1 MRSGSPD
8 VSRRTVLRAGT
19 AATALGLLASLAGCQ
34 GPLGGGSDGGG
45 RDRIALVPE
54 GAESVVSLDVAGL
67 LADEDVREAANRT
80 LSPYADVDG
89 MPETL
94 EEGLDRATQRWG
106 LDPRGIREVLH
117 AAAFGASTPNAAV
130 IWTDWSRSE
139 LFETL
144 RAEGQPDSES
154 TYRDRTVLS
163 FESATGPPTAVTH
176 LDGEAGVFAAGARPS
191 VETLLD
197 RWESEGD
204 SVGGDLREAYTS
216 AQSGYV
222 RFGFDVPTE
231 RGPDEASGPVDVT
244 VFRGLTYGYGSLTAE
259 KSFGVTLR
267 ADGEEAASDVARV
280 LDAGIDLAR
289 KSLADSQSF
298 EQMDTYVETLD
309 RLSVEQQGDT
319 VEIRLEDGGEMLLS
333 FLGAILGSY
342 VLGLGSPQQSSGQGS
357 TGGRPVAPQVAFG
370 FDYEVEAQE
379 LQITHEAGDA
389 VIVDELF
396 VTGQGVENGR
406 WDRLGGSASLRSD
419 PPQVAAGDRL
429 TLSDVPPDHVVRVVW
444 EPDGGTS
451 VTLAKFR
458 GPEA

>member
-1 MRSGSPD
+1 MPTGSPD

-19 AATALGLLASLAGCQ
+19 AATALGVLASLAGCQ
-34 GPLGGGSDGGG
+34 GPPGGGSDGGG
-45 RDRIALVPE
+45 RDRIVLVPE
-54 GAESVVSLDVAGL
+54 GAESVVRLDVAGL

-106 LDPRGIREVLH
+106 LDPRGIREVLY

-154 TYRDRTVLS
+154 TYRNRTVLS

-176 LDGEAGVFAAGARPS
+176 LDGEAGVFAVGAKPS
-191 VETLLD
+191 VETVVD
-197 RWESEGD
+197 RWDKEGD

-231 RGPDEASGPVDVT
+231 QLPEESKGPIDVT

-267 ADGEEAASDVARV
+267 ADGEEAAGEVAKV
-280 LDAGIDLAR
+280 LDAGISLAR

-319 VEIRLEDGGEMLLS
+319 VEIRLEDGGEVLLS
-333 FLGAILGSY
+333 FLGAVLGSY
-342 VLGLGSPQQSSGQGS
+342 VLGLGSPQQSSGQD
-357 TGGRPVAPQVAFG
+357 TGTGPETPQVAFG
-370 FDYEVEAQE
+370 FDYEVAERE
-379 LQITHEAGDA
+379 LRIVHEAGDSLR
-389 VIVDELF
+389 VDKLF
-396 VTGQGVENGR
+396 VAGRGVENGR
-406 WDRLGGSASLRSD
+406 WDRLGGSASMETD
-419 PPQVAAGDRL
+419 PPRVVAGDRL
-429 TLSDVPPDHVVRVVW
+429 TLGDVPPDHVVRVVW
-444 EPDGGTS
+444 EPDGATS
-451 VTLAKFR
+451 VTLAEFR